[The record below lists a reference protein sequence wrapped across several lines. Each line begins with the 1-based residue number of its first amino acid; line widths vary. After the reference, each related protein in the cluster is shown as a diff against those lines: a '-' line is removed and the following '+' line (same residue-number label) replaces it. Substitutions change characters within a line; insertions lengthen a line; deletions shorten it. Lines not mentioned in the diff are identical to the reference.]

1 MISAEARKLNDEY
14 FSSKQTRRNRRRR
27 INKEQVRR
35 WLVVS
40 GLLLSLMTANS
51 IIQALLAQT
60 QLRLEQAQT
69 KLEALDKE
77 LGQLQ
82 FELAGLSSYERVER
96 VAAAKFGMLRSAE
109 ISNLSA
115 DYSLTQ
121 VRLEEVEIPLYELT
135 TEFRQETGRRNT
147 GLAGEINRWI
157 SGLGRAMATDR
168 MEY

>member
-1 MISAEARKLNDEY
+1 MISAEAKKLNYEY
-14 FSSKQTRRNRRRR
+14 FSPKQTRRIRRRR

-40 GLLLSLMTANS
+40 GILLSLMAVNS

-60 QLRLEQAQT
+60 QLRLEKAQT
-69 KLEALDKE
+69 KVEALDKE

-96 VAAAKFGMLRSAE
+96 VASVKFGMLRPVG
-109 ISNLSA
+109 ISNLTA

-135 TEFRQETGRRNT
+135 TEFRQETGGRNK
-147 GLAGEINRWI
+147 GLAREIGRWI
-157 SGLGRAMATDR
+157 SSLGRAMANDR
-168 MEY
+168 IEY